1 MEPSVWGKY
10 LWSSIHFIALGFPD
24 KPTQEDK
31 NIYRQFYTDFWK
43 VIPCHKCSQNYI
55 KHLQELPIE
64 PYLVDNMTLFEW
76 TVKLHNIVNK
86 KLHKREWSLE
96 EAKDKFRN
104 LAKGGDEIGFV
115 SINSGWDKIIRYT
128 TSTSIIIMFIL
139 LLWYV
144 MKKKV
149 Y

>member
-1 MEPSVWGKY
+1 
-10 LWSSIHFIALGFPD
+10 
-24 KPTQEDK
+24 
-31 NIYRQFYTDFWK
+31 
-43 VIPCHKCSQNYI
+43 
-55 KHLQELPIE
+55 LQELPIE

-86 KLHKREWSLE
+86 QLHKREWSLK

-104 LAKGGDEIGFV
+104 LAKGGDDIGFV

-144 MKKKV
+144 MKKNI
-149 Y
+149 